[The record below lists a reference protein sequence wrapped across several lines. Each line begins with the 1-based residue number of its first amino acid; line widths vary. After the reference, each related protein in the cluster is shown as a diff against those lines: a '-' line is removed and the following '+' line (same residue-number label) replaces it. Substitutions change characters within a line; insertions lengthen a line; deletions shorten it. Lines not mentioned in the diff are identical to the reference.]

1 MSGVARRIDPVV
13 RTALNQ
19 SMRARTTQESL
30 LRCAQRQDR
39 EAWSTIYDQFYPRVY
54 AFLMTRLRDS
64 NLAEDLASDVF
75 VNALKAIST
84 YEERGLELTAWL
96 FRIAHNRLI
105 DHYRRCSIRQS
116 TSLDD
121 FEQGEATASSHS
133 TKPECLDPD
142 KIDIEIALRALG
154 DDQRQVIH
162 LRFVEGLTSGEV
174 AAVLGKSLA
183 SVKILQ
189 HRALKALKKALGS
202 KEAEL

>member
-1 MSGVARRIDPVV
+1 
-13 RTALNQ
+13 
-19 SMRARTTQESL
+19 MRARTTKESL
-30 LRCAQRQDR
+30 LRRAQKQDR

-54 AFLMTRLRDS
+54 AFLMTRLHDS
-64 NLAEDLASDVF
+64 MLAEDLASDVF

-105 DHYRRCSIRQS
+105 DHYRRSAIRQS
-116 TSLDD
+116 TSLDEY
-121 FEQGEATASSHS
+121 EQGEATTGFPS
-133 TKPECLDPD
+133 TNPDGIDPD
-142 KIDIEIALRALG
+142 KIDIENALRTLA
-154 DDQRQVIH
+154 DDQRQVVH
-162 LRFVEGLTSGEV
+162 LRFVEGLTSSEV
-174 AAVLGKSLA
+174 AAVLSKSLA

>member
-1 MSGVARRIDPVV
+1 M
-13 RTALNQ
+13 
-19 SMRARTTQESL
+19 
-30 LRCAQRQDR
+30 
-39 EAWSTIYDQFYPRVY
+39 
-54 AFLMTRLRDS
+54 
-64 NLAEDLASDVF
+64 
-75 VNALKAIST
+75 NALKAIST

-96 FRIAHNRLI
+96 FRIAHNKLI

-116 TSLDD
+116 TSLDE

-133 TKPECLDPD
+133 TKLDGLDPD